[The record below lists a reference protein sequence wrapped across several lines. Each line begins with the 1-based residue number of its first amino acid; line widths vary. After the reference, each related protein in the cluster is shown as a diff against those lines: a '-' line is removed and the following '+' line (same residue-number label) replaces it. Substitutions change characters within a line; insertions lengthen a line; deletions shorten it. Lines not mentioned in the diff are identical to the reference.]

1 MGKLLNLSVTQFPH
15 KVAASTEHSV
25 STMLE
30 PCVHTVGIE
39 EFWLLA
45 SRAVPGATHPDRK
58 FSLMFRRVF
67 FFFK

>member
-25 STMLE
+25 STTLE
-30 PCVHTVGIE
+30 SCVHTVGIE

-45 SRAVPGATHPDRK
+45 SRAVPGATHPD
-58 FSLMFRRVF
+58 
-67 FFFK
+67 

>member
-25 STMLE
+25 STTLE
-30 PCVHTVGIE
+30 PCVHTVE

-45 SRAVPGATHPDRK
+45 SRAVPGATHPD
-58 FSLMFRRVF
+58 
-67 FFFK
+67 